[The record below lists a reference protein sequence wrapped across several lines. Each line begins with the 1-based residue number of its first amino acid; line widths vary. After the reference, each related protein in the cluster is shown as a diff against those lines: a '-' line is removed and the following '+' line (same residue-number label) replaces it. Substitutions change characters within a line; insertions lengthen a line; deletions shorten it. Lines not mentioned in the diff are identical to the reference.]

1 MMLLQRMSF
10 ADIVGCFV
18 LFTIIFAAFFGFVES
33 FMVRTIGSF
42 CLGAG
47 SICVTVTA
55 SIAVAIFIIVTAS
68 ITVAGPMAVSM
79 SMSHDRH
86 G

>member
-10 ADIVGCFV
+10 AVIVGCFV

-33 FMVRTIGSF
+33 FMVRTIGS
-42 CLGAG
+42 
-47 SICVTVTA
+47 A

>member
-10 ADIVGCFV
+10 AVIVGCFV

-47 SICVTVTA
+47 R
-55 SIAVAIFIIVTAS
+55 
-68 ITVAGPMAVSM
+68 
-79 SMSHDRH
+79 DRKSVV
-86 G
+86 

>member
-10 ADIVGCFV
+10 AVIVGCFV

-55 SIAVAIFIIVTAS
+55 SIAVAIFII
-68 ITVAGPMAVSM
+68 AGPMAVSM